1 MAFGAYY
8 GPLETWKIVYN
19 PPVGSPLRDAGG
31 YGVAFVEADC
41 RQQAIHNF
49 QEQYRGQYTTIA
61 ECEKLFK

>member
-41 RQQAIHNF
+41 RQQPIHNF

-61 ECEKLFK
+61 KCEKLFK

>member
-31 YGVAFVEADC
+31 YGVAFVELIVGSRQYIIFRNSIADNIQ
-41 RQQAIHNF
+41 R
-49 QEQYRGQYTTIA
+49 
-61 ECEKLFK
+61 

>member
-31 YGVAFVEADC
+31 WCCFC
-41 RQQAIHNF
+41 
-49 QEQYRGQYTTIA
+49 
-61 ECEKLFK
+61 